1 MGAKSTIF
9 FVDDDPAVKDLL
21 RVLLESADHTVQ
33 TYDSGREFL
42 ADHKGGNGA
51 RVVRDLDLPAM
62 SELEVLEALACEPP
76 SASDRPVSH
85 WSQQE
90 LGDEAMKRGIV
101 DRISQRSVGR
111 FLKSI

>member
-1 MGAKSTIF
+1 LSAPAAARWSDALRCGA
-9 FVDDDPAVKDLL
+9 PA
-21 RVLLESADHTVQ
+21 RIAAEQICAI
-33 TYDSGREFL
+33 
-42 ADHKGGNGA
+42 
-51 RVVRDLDLPAM
+51 VV
-62 SELEVLEALACEPP
+62 LACEPP